1 MLWLS
6 ISLAAS
12 VEHFPL
18 TPLATDMIRGK
29 FITIEGQDGAGK
41 TTNIDVIKGYLEAA
55 KIPFVDSREPGG
67 TALGESIREL
77 ILNSGDEKIGD
88 EAELL
93 LMFAAR
99 AQHIKDVIEPALAR
113 GDWLVCDRFTDATYA
128 YQGGGRGMSM
138 TNIANLEQYVQADLR
153 PDLTVLLD
161 LPVEVGERRAGLRSD
176 PDRFEQQKLK
186 FKQNVRDCYL
196 ARASAEPDRI
206 KVIDASQSIDAVRN
220 AINSTMQEFVEND

>member
-1 MLWLS
+1 
-6 ISLAAS
+6 
-12 VEHFPL
+12 
-18 TPLATDMIRGK
+18 MIRGK